1 MSYEQLVKYIG
12 DEEYSGFGFCN
23 FEFFIFALSLILAI
37 LILLF
42 GPKNNNTYSEVILSD
57 DNIDFLPDEKIIEN
71 KRQCTEIGISIG
83 GYYRRKR
90 DIIVTNKRII
100 LGNLDTLTL
109 YSKGNLK
116 QDMTIFNLWSNK
128 IEKIPIL
135 KNSKFLYNLLGA
147 NTKINDIAYG
157 EEKNKGKFFIIRNNY
172 GVVKYLKIYHPQAD
186 IIYNTFK

>member
-1 MSYEQLVKYIG
+1 MIIKKFRNQTIYNIVKIFPVIILLIIFSIIVNVVILKIDG
-12 DEEYSGFGFCN
+12 IKLINLFH
-23 FEFFIFALSLILAI
+23 FEFFIFTLGFILIA

-42 GPKNNNTYSEVILSD
+42 GPKNKNTYSEIILSD

-71 KRQCTEIGISIG
+71 KRQCTEISISIA
-83 GYYRRKR
+83 GYNQRKR

-128 IEKIPIL
+128 IEKIPNL

-157 EEKNKGKFFIIRNNY
+157 EDKIRVNS
-172 GVVKYLKIYHPQAD
+172 L
-186 IIYNTFK
+186 